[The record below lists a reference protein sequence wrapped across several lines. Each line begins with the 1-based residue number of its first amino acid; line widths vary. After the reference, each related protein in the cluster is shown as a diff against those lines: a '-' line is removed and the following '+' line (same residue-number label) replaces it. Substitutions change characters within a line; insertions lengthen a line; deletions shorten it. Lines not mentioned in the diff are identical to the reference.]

1 VKKTPTTIAVLVL
14 SLAAWAFFYLAGVP
28 LGAAETTVVVG
39 VVALLV
45 VLISL
50 AMRRIRK
57 PAEARKDADH
67 S

>member
-14 SLAAWAFFYLAGVP
+14 SLCVWAFFYLAGVP

-39 VVALLV
+39 AVALLV
-45 VLISL
+45 VLIRL
-50 AMRRIRK
+50 VMRHIRK
-57 PAEARKDADH
+57 PAEARKDADP